1 MKTITFTLNEKE
13 TGALIEDDETLVYTL
28 RERLHI
34 TSLKEGCSIG
44 ECGTCTV
51 LIDNEPHYSCLTL
64 SSKVNGRDIKTVEYL
79 SKSGKIHPLQ
89 EAFIKSGAVQCG
101 YCTPGMLLSAYS
113 LLLKNRKPDREEIK
127 EAISGNLCRCTG
139 YHQIVE
145 AIKDAADTIDTP
157 THEQQKKSVISM
169 ERGKKEEVFTILTS
183 TKEAR
188 VYAGGTDILVN
199 KRKGEKF
206 GPFIDITNIQEF
218 SGISEFNGTIHIG
231 ATSTHSQLTENIII
245 REKALSLSLACS
257 MIGTPQIRNMGTIG
271 GNIVNASPAAD
282 AIPPLLIHDAI
293 CILESKKKVRREPLV
308 TFIVAPY
315 KTSIRG
321 DEILTGFDIK
331 GLEGYREGYRRVTK
345 RATWAIARMSVAWA
359 IQEDNGVFKDVRLA
373 IGSCTPMPFRPKE
386 AETFLRDKTKG
397 YETIRVAVNMMIQ
410 EIRRISGERPSFVYK
425 IPVLEGLLNA
435 ILRG

>member
-1 MKTITFTLNEKE
+1 METINFILNGKEVTITV
-13 TGALIEDDETLVYTL
+13 DDSEILLHTL
-28 RERLHI
+28 RERLNI
-34 TSLKEGCSIG
+34 KSVKEGCSIG

-51 LIDNEPHYSCLTL
+51 LIDDEPHYSCLTL

-79 SKSGKIHPLQ
+79 GKSGKLHPLQ

-113 LLLKNRKPDREEIK
+113 LLLKNRKPDWEEIK

-145 AIKDAADTIDTP
+145 AIKDAADIIDTP
-157 THEQQKKSVISM
+157 THEQQKKSPISM
-169 ERGKKEEVFTILTS
+169 EKRKKEEVFTILTS

-206 GPFIDITNIQEF
+206 RPFIDITNIQEF

-293 CILESKKKVRREPLV
+293 CILES
-308 TFIVAPY
+308 
-315 KTSIRG
+315 
-321 DEILTGFDIK
+321 
-331 GLEGYREGYRRVTK
+331 
-345 RATWAIARMSVAWA
+345 
-359 IQEDNGVFKDVRLA
+359 
-373 IGSCTPMPFRPKE
+373 
-386 AETFLRDKTKG
+386 
-397 YETIRVAVNMMIQ
+397 
-410 EIRRISGERPSFVYK
+410 
-425 IPVLEGLLNA
+425 
-435 ILRG
+435 